1 MNSLSSGFDPFI
13 RGTLYAY
20 ATCRART
27 GCFAANDSF
36 PGLILMT
43 YEVKPNDQAASPSYG
58 GPPLVNA
65 GRIYYRVCTS
75 RAALC
80 RGKSNNFTL
89 GELAIARFRLVCL
102 SHIARITLAQLR
114 TKSNMGIERRG
125 KIRDPTF
132 RDYRSLSS
140 SERINRYCPQ

>member
-1 MNSLSSGFDPFI
+1 MDFELFLIGIWSVHLGHPVRVCNFP
-13 RGTLYAY
+13 
-20 ATCRART
+20 RACWVFCCKRLV
-27 GCFAANDSF
+27 

-58 GPPLVNA
+58 GPPLVNV

-102 SHIARITLAQLR
+102 SHIARITLALLR
-114 TKSNMGIERRG
+114 TKSNMGIEGRE
-125 KIRDPTF
+125 KIRDPGNFSKLQELIEF
-132 RDYRSLSS
+132 RV
-140 SERINRYCPQ
+140 N